1 MTIDYSQKWYVLAS
15 VSTGTLL
22 ATIDGSIV
30 NVALP
35 TLVRELDTNFATV
48 QWVVLAYLLTLATLL
63 PSIGRLADMI
73 GKKKIYTSGFA
84 IFLVGSALCGLST
97 NIHMLIAF
105 RVLQAVGATMVLAL
119 GLAIITE
126 AFPAAERGR
135 ALGIGG
141 TMVSSGIVI
150 GPTLGGLILDLLSWH
165 WIFFVNIPI
174 GLVGILMVI
183 RYVPDVRPT
192 GRQRFDFLGAVTL
205 FFCLLAFLF
214 GLTLGQNAGFG
225 DPRVL
230 GLFLLGAVLLALFI
244 IVERRAEQPM
254 IDLGLF
260 SNREFSVSLITG
272 FLTFVAIAGTTL
284 LMPFYLEDVLQ
295 YNTRQVGLL
304 MAVLPVAMGIIAPI
318 SGTLSDRIGS
328 RIITAAGLAIMLV
341 GFAVLTR
348 LNVETTALIFALL
361 YLPLGIGMG
370 VFQSPNNSA
379 IMGAAPPG
387 KLGVVSGMLALN
399 RTLGQ
404 TTGIALI
411 GAIWAA
417 LTVYHAGPAVTTATE
432 AAPEAQVAALQS
444 TFFVSAA
451 IMAVALALAVWR
463 LLKGKEVGETVT
475 SKQVT

>member
-1 MTIDYSQKWYVLAS
+1 
-15 VSTGTLL
+15 
-22 ATIDGSIV
+22 
-30 NVALP
+30 
-35 TLVRELDTNFATV
+35 
-48 QWVVLAYLLTLATLL
+48 
-63 PSIGRLADMI
+63 
-73 GKKKIYTSGFA
+73 
-84 IFLVGSALCGLST
+84 
-97 NIHMLIAF
+97 
-105 RVLQAVGATMVLAL
+105 
-119 GLAIITE
+119 
-126 AFPAAERGR
+126 
-135 ALGIGG
+135 
-141 TMVSSGIVI
+141 
-150 GPTLGGLILDLLSWH
+150 
-165 WIFFVNIPI
+165 
-174 GLVGILMVI
+174 
-183 RYVPDVRPT
+183 
-192 GRQRFDFLGAVTL
+192 
-205 FFCLLAFLF
+205 
-214 GLTLGQNAGFG
+214 
-225 DPRVL
+225 
-230 GLFLLGAVLLALFI
+230 
-244 IVERRAEQPM
+244 
-254 IDLGLF
+254 
-260 SNREFSVSLITG
+260 
-272 FLTFVAIAGTTL
+272 
-284 LMPFYLEDVLQ
+284 
-295 YNTRQVGLL
+295 
-304 MAVLPVAMGIIAPI
+304 VAMGIIAPI

-417 LTVYHAGPAVTTATE
+417 LTVYHAGPAVTTATG